1 VRGTFTQTEGLETLK
16 RAWLFVRSNRYLWP
30 LGFFMAL
37 AGGSAQGFSLWVQ
50 SPISRGLTGYSPI
63 HRVGE
68 RIADSAGSNPYTWI
82 VFIAAGVI
90 VGLGVVAFGAFAQ
103 ASAVGAVAEI
113 DYGREGDLVTS
124 LRWGRY
130 NFTRYF
136 MLTVGYLIVMA
147 IISLPLYAF
156 EWIFKE
162 GIVLPC
168 MVWLVLAAGFLVA
181 SVLASVMLEL
191 SVRYVVLEDLGIY
204 ESVIRAWVLF
214 RQYWR
219 DAVVTWLYVMVIA
232 LAGTITTAILL
243 AFLGTPLVWVFNL
256 AQRHHNIFITAFS
269 ILVYL
274 AAWAILAVL
283 LGFFVITAS
292 AVWTLMFLELEPST

>member
-1 VRGTFTQTEGLETLK
+1 
-16 RAWLFVRSNRYLWP
+16 
-30 LGFFMAL
+30 MAL

-50 SPISRGLTGYSPI
+50 SPISRGLTGYSPV

-68 RIADSAGSNPYTWI
+68 RIADAAGSNPLAWI
-82 VFIAAGVI
+82 LFIAAGVI

-113 DYGREGDLVTS
+113 DYGREGDLATS

-130 NFTRYF
+130 NFNRYF
-136 MLTVGYLIVMA
+136 MLTLAYLIMMA
-147 IISLPLYAF
+147 IISFPLYAF
-156 EWIFKE
+156 TWIFKE
-162 GIVLPC
+162 GIVFPC
-168 MVWLVLAAGFLVA
+168 MGWLVLAACFLVA
-181 SVLASVMLEL
+181 SVLASVLLEL

-219 DAVVTWLYVMVIA
+219 DAVITWLYVMLIA
-232 LAGTITTAILL
+232 LAGTIATAILL
-243 AFLGTPLVWVFNL
+243 AFISTPLVWVFNL
-256 AQRHHNIFITAFS
+256 AQRHHNVFITAFS
-269 ILVYL
+269 ILVFL
-274 AAWAILAVL
+274 AAWAVAAAL
-283 LGFFVITAS
+283 LGFFIITGS